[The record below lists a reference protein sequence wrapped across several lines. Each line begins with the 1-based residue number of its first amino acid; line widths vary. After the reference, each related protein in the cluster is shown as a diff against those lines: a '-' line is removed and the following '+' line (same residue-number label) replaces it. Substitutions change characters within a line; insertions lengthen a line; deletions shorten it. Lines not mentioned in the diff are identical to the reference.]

1 MKSMLCVFLG
11 LFGSVAFAGNSAI
24 VTGKVTVISDGDTL
38 HIEMD
43 EGMSLPVR
51 EGTKPVPPGSRKVK
65 IRMSDMDTPELHIS
79 LPGGQIASQGK
90 YAELADLRLKQ
101 LLPLG
106 TRVAVVVKGVDVH
119 GRTLAHVLVNGRDVN
134 LQMVEEGHAIPYV
147 ICDPSQCAPE
157 SGWDR
162 DLEPF
167 YRACEV
173 ARREGRGIFNKKEPL
188 QMMPFEFRL
197 QQMKRTADKYVG
209 DVRTQEL
216 VAPSEYSKIDLCRRA
231 FFPKLED
238 AVAAGYR
245 LAN

>member
-1 MKSMLCVFLG
+1 MKSMLCVLLG
-11 LFGSVAFAGNSAI
+11 LFGSVALAGTSTI

-38 HIEMD
+38 HVEMD
-43 EGMSLPVR
+43 EGMSVPVR
-51 EGTKPVPPGSRKVK
+51 DGQKPPLPGSRKMK

-79 LPGGQIASQGK
+79 LPGGKIASQGK
-90 YAELADLRLKQ
+90 YAELADARLKQ

-106 TRVAVVVKGVDVH
+106 TRVSVVVKGVDVH
-119 GRTLAHVLVNGRDVN
+119 GRTLAHVMLNGRDVN

-147 ICDPSQCAPE
+147 ICDPEQCSE
-157 SGWDR
+157 GSGWDR

-197 QQMKRTADKYVG
+197 KQMNRTADKYVG
-209 DVRTQEL
+209 DVRTQML
-216 VAPSEYSKIDLCRRA
+216 VQPAEYSKVDLCRRA

-238 AVAAGYR
+238 AEAAGYR